1 MQSIFFANGNDR
13 LNNRTPLDAL
23 RQGETE
29 AVVRAAEAYGEQG
42 AA

>member
-1 MQSIFFANGNDR
+1 LNG
-13 LNNRTPLDAL
+13 RTPLDAL
-23 RQGETE
+23 RRGETE